1 MKVSTLILI
10 ILILFS
16 ILYGFKLWFTEFNTK
31 FDQMITNQESIIL
44 LLSRDY
50 PEKVIQK
57 TKKNKVLIK
66 KLKDLELE
74 IQELLEN

>member
-1 MKVSTLILI
+1 MKLGETLICILLFFICFVLCVGGDRI
-10 ILILFS
+10 IN
-16 ILYGFKLWFTEFNTK
+16 KL
-31 FDQMITNQESIIL
+31 DQQITNQESIIL

>member
-1 MKVSTLILI
+1 
-10 ILILFS
+10 
-16 ILYGFKLWFTEFNTK
+16 
-31 FDQMITNQESIIL
+31 MITNQESIIL